1 MVLKQ
6 LTDFSTNLII
16 YFIDAVTVIDI
27 KLLET
32 DQMMVNESQSCY
44 SWNLPP
50 GCPATPKR

>member
-50 GCPATPKR
+50 GRPATPKR